1 MRTGEERINAMHRRA
16 GELRIEKRHRRVRVI
31 QAASAVCC
39 CAAVLVLAVLMP
51 RIAGTMDAGVLPQ
64 GMNGS
69 LFANSPV
76 LSYVVIAVIAFMLGI
91 TVTAICY
98 QLKKYQN
105 EKDAEDLQC

>member
-1 MRTGEERINAMHRRA
+1 MHRRA
-16 GELRIEKRHRRVRVI
+16 GELRIEKRHRTVRVI
-31 QAASAVCC
+31 
-39 CAAVLVLAVLMP
+39 
-51 RIAGTMDAGVLPQ
+51 Q

-76 LSYVVIAVIAFMLGI
+76 LSYVVIAVIAFILGI

-105 EKDAEDLQC
+105 EKDAGDLQC